1 VGALSIGALA
11 IASLAIRRL
20 AIRQSRF
27 DSLEINALKVR
38 QLQVGELVVSGF
50 TTKPVRRT
58 GRSYVIDGNIHI
70 VARAGLALA
79 SLTVLVIAVSHAP

>member
-38 QLQVGELVVSGF
+38 QLRVGELVGQRLHNETRSADW
-50 TTKPVRRT
+50 TKLRDRWEY
-58 GRSYVIDGNIHI
+58 SH